1 MKKLFRSWVDGW
13 ILRVLDLNILLQN
26 FRIFESWLQPQKTP
40 ICKPNIKMNVI
51 FDTNAYRSFSYS
63 LKEFAEK
70 DRIREINRLK
80 ICLIKKNIT
89 ININFWVL
97 CEVMQHL
104 CDSNDPAYKN
114 CSETLKLMLH
124 LSAKNGLVMFSSMF
138 EVSLANKFGVNEVEE
153 YYKKLESNIAK
164 LAVEFAENGR
174 SDIFEKY
181 ICDVSNYV
189 EQYKEQTYKGFLS
202 AKNELKLAKN
212 KNIPIDND
220 NLHIL
225 VLLAKIKGL
234 LKIDITNIN
243 PDILTEL
250 HEAHYFGLARTIK
263 VLNKGYHS
271 DNLSK
276 DFLNNFVDQAIC
288 DIMSKNDNSILVSDD
303 GLSKEG
309 IITTFKDKNSANR
322 TMTLSEFLNY
332 VGYQN

>member
-1 MKKLFRSWVDGW
+1 
-13 ILRVLDLNILLQN
+13 
-26 FRIFESWLQPQKTP
+26 
-40 ICKPNIKMNVI
+40 MNVI

-63 LKEFAEK
+63 LREFNER
-70 DRIREINRLK
+70 DRIRAINQLK
-80 ICLIKKNIT
+80 ICLLRKDFT
-89 ININFWVL
+89 VNINFWVL
-97 CEVMQHL
+97 CEIMQHL

-114 CSETLKLMLH
+114 CSETLKLMLD
-124 LSAKNGLVMFSSMF
+124 LSARNGLVMFSSMF
-138 EVSLANKFGVNEVEE
+138 EVSLANKFGVTDVEE
-153 YYKKLESNIAK
+153 HYKKLESNIAK

-174 SDIFEKY
+174 SNIFEKY

-189 EQYKEQTYKGFLS
+189 EQYKEQIYEGFLS
-202 AKNELKLAKN
+202 AKNELKTAKN

-220 NLHIL
+220 DLHIL

-243 PDILTEL
+243 PEILNEL

-288 DIMSKNDNSILVSDD
+288 DIMAKNDDSILVSDD

-309 IITTFKDKNSANR
+309 VRTTFIDKKCPNR
-322 TMTLSEFLNY
+322 TMSLSEFLNY
-332 VGYQN
+332 IEYRN